1 MLSAWDR
8 VLLELEE
15 LGVGKIQV
23 LVTKSKNRNSIS
35 RTNTVAR
42 KYPLTSI
49 CMCVYI
55 LGLYTHV
62 YFSHK

>member
-23 LVTKSKNRNSIS
+23 LVIKSKN
-35 RTNTVAR
+35 
-42 KYPLTSI
+42 
-49 CMCVYI
+49 
-55 LGLYTHV
+55 
-62 YFSHK
+62 